1 VILPD
6 ANLLLYAYSGQVPQ
20 HQRARSWWA
29 EQLSGDEPVGI
40 PWLVVLAFVRL
51 TTQARVLAMPMRS
64 GQALDIVET
73 WFRQPPVQVL
83 EPGPRHLELVRSLLA
98 DAGVAGNLTTD
109 AHLAGLAIEHN
120 CTLHSNDADFGRF
133 SGLRWVNPLA

>member
-1 VILPD
+1 MILPD
-6 ANLLLYAYSGQVPQ
+6 ANLLVYAYSGQVPQ
-20 HQRARSWWA
+20 HERASSWWA
-29 EQLSGDEPVGI
+29 ERLGGDEPVGI

-51 TTQARVLAMPMRS
+51 ATQLRVLAMPMRS

-73 WFRQPPVQVL
+73 WFRQPAVQVL
-83 EPGPRHLELVRSLLA
+83 DPGPRHLQLVRSLLA
-98 DAGVAGNLTTD
+98 EAGVAGNLTTD
-109 AHLAGLAIEHN
+109 AHLAALAIEHN